1 MKALILNGSPHPQG
15 VVVQALRTA
24 ADTLRQAG
32 ADIEWIDVYR
42 TEFRPCTGCMQC
54 RATNVCPLPR
64 DAAPCRRR
72 TDPAGRPARGG
83 DSDLLGRYVSAA
95 EDALRA
101 ARSGFHGRIGSR
113 PSAAP
118 AKGKRALVIAAC
130 TTPWPFNILARQSR
144 GAVRSVRESIGYGRD
159 ESPDLRNPRHPEN
172 ERQTFRKG
180 GPANHRTHPQN
191 RSKNRIKLLATSD
204 STVRIKNT
212 EKHDSGPDPK
222 SRTTKRQKK
231 VN

>member
-64 DAAPCRRR
+64 DAAHAVGERIRQ
-72 TDPAGRPARGG
+72 AG
-83 DSDLLGRYVSAA
+83 LLVVLFERLVPVFMGESA
-95 EDALRA
+95 LGLPQPRQ
-101 ARSGFHGRIGSR
+101 
-113 PSAAP
+113 
-118 AKGKRALVIAAC
+118 KGKRALVIAAC

-144 GAVRSVRESIGYGRD
+144 GAVRSVREILGTGGMKVRTC
-159 ESPDLRNPRHPEN
+159 EIPG
-172 ERQTFRKG
+172 TRKMNG
-180 GPANHRTHPQN
+180 KLSEKEARRITART
-191 RSKNRIKLLATSD
+191 RRI
-204 STVRIKNT
+204 VRKI
-212 EKHDSGPDPK
+212 E
-222 SRTTKRQKK
+222 
-231 VN
+231 